1 MMSGAMSTSAKSEE
15 TPVTRL
21 PDRAR
26 WLASLTDA
34 EREVLSEMPLR
45 EVDERFTAWLEREPA
60 EDGRP
65 PG

>member
-1 MMSGAMSTSAKSEE
+1 MMSGAMSTTAKSEE

-34 EREVLSEMPLR
+34 ERETLSEMALR
-45 EVDERFTAWLEREPA
+45 EVDAQFAAWLERDRA
-60 EDGRP
+60 ADGSP

>member
-1 MMSGAMSTSAKSEE
+1 MMSGHMSIQAKSDE

-26 WLASLTDA
+26 WLASLTDTQ
-34 EREVLSEMPLR
+34 REMLSEVSLR
-45 EVDERFTAWLEREPA
+45 EVDERFGAWLEREA
-60 EDGRP
+60 REDGRP